1 MVEAPGIESWGGGI
15 EGDPTG
21 ANLGIGDEEIAPDAT
36 LGGGSIPPKDDS
48 GTIPPPAREALRVAL
63 RNAAEDAAIV
73 GDLDLARD
81 VAALLT
87 HVLGRARSTDKR

>member
-1 MVEAPGIESWGGGI
+1 MAPVWPPKGKVTIGLFSSYLVVEAPGIESWGGGT

-21 ANLGIGDEEIAPDAT
+21 ANRGIGDEEIAPDAT
-36 LGGGSIPPKDDS
+36 LGGGS
-48 GTIPPPAREALRVAL
+48 
-63 RNAAEDAAIV
+63 V

>member
-1 MVEAPGIESWGGGI
+1 VEAPGIESWGKTT

-21 ANLGIGDEEIAPDAT
+21 ANGGIDDDDIAPDAT

-63 RNAAEDAAIV
+63 RNATDDRTIV
-73 GDLDLARD
+73 GDLVLALD
-81 VAALLT
+81 VAALLM
-87 HVLGRARSTDKR
+87 HVLGRAKSTEKP